1 MDLWKGLLLIQ
12 CCWWRS
18 RSVVIINNF
27 LCQPSLFVHFGEDL
41 FTMIPK
47 AIVRMQLSNWRD
59 MNCQVQIFG
68 PKRKEIIFG
77 IEMMQNKNK
86 FFLNH
91 IWIYSTTKSFVYLWR
106 GNLGNDHTMMGW
118 KLLRWGGRQHSAPGL
133 NHSAQQEICAP
144 TIAPCCETC
153 VTDSREI
160 LCIFVFNC
168 SVLLKMMM
176 GDMFMISLVHA
187 VDWTYVA

>member
-1 MDLWKGLLLIQ
+1 MLLVAVL
-12 CCWWRS
+12 
-18 RSVVIINNF
+18 VIINNF
-27 LCQPSLFVHFGEDL
+27 LCQPSLFVHFGKDL
-41 FTMIPK
+41 FTTIPK
-47 AIVRMQLSNWRD
+47 AITRMQSLKGYELSGSDFW
-59 MNCQVQIFG
+59 
-68 PKRKEIIFG
+68 PKIIFG
-77 IEMMQNKNK
+77 IEMMQCTKD
-86 FFLNH
+86 FFD
-91 IWIYSTTKSFVYLWR
+91 IYDVWKYSNTKYFVHLWR

-118 KLLRWGGRQHSAPGL
+118 KWLRWRGRQHSAPGL
-133 NHSAQQEICAP
+133 NHSAQQELCAP

-168 SVLLKMMM
+168 TVLVKMMM